1 MTSRAATPADTTA
14 LITGATAG
22 IGAEFARQLAE
33 QGHNVVLVAR
43 DATRLQAKAEEL
55 EKRYGI
61 RAEVLAADLAD
72 DGGVAAVVERL
83 TDPARPVEIL
93 VNNAGIGLLRSFA
106 ENDIAEETRHLKL
119 HVETAMQLTHAA
131 LQGML
136 GRHSGR
142 IINVASVAAFL
153 PRGSYSAAKS
163 WLVSFSRGANLA
175 YAKQGVTV
183 TAVCPGFTHTEFH
196 DRMGMDKTATPRWM
210 WLQAERVVREGL
222 ADNAQGR
229 AVSIPTKRYKVL
241 TAAARVLPDR
251 LVAGPPRR
259 ARVGA
264 RPRCRRNRPTASG
277 RFVGDPHG
285 QQAGGQ
291 PIQGVQADVHQPR
304 HQRQPLAQGVPVD
317 VQRLADPGWLG
328 VVLQVGPERRQEPA
342 VVGPVVVQERR
353 QQILRRGMGA
363 AAGGRQHQGLDAH
376 RGCDGGHARPAAPA
390 VGHG

>member
-1 MTSRAATPADTTA
+1 MTSRAATPAATTA

-43 DATRLQAKAEEL
+43 DATRLQSKAEEL
-55 EKRYGI
+55 EKRYDI

-83 TDPARPVEIL
+83 TDPAHPVEIL

-136 GRHSGR
+136 ARHSGR

-153 PRGSYSAAKS
+153 PRGSYSAAKA

-175 YAKQGVTV
+175 YAKQGISV

-196 DRMGMDKTATPRWM
+196 DRMGMDKTSTPRWM

-222 ADNAQGR
+222 ADNAKGR
-229 AVSIPTKRYKVL
+229 AVSIPTKRYKML

-259 ARVGA
+259 
-264 RPRCRRNRPTASG
+264 PR
-277 RFVGDPHG
+277 
-285 QQAGGQ
+285 
-291 PIQGVQADVHQPR
+291 
-304 HQRQPLAQGVPVD
+304 
-317 VQRLADPGWLG
+317 
-328 VVLQVGPERRQEPA
+328 
-342 VVGPVVVQERR
+342 
-353 QQILRRGMGA
+353 
-363 AAGGRQHQGLDAH
+363 
-376 RGCDGGHARPAAPA
+376 
-390 VGHG
+390 

>member
-55 EKRYGI
+55 EKQYGI
-61 RAEVLAADLAD
+61 RAEVIAADLAD
-72 DGGVAAVVERL
+72 DGGVAAVVARL

-106 ENDIAEETRHLKL
+106 DNDIAEEKKHLKL
-119 HVETAMQLTHAA
+119 HVETAMELSHAA

-136 GRHSGR
+136 ARQSGR

-175 YAKQGVTV
+175 YSKQGVTV

-196 DRMGMDKTATPRWM
+196 ARAGIGESSIVPEWG
-210 WLQAERVVREGL
+210 WLEAEDVVRTAL
-222 ADNAQGR
+222 ADVRRGI
-229 AVSIPTKRYKVL
+229 VLSTPSVRYKVAS
-241 TAAARVLPDR
+241 AALRIM
-251 LVAGPPRR
+251 PR
-259 ARVGA
+259 
-264 RPRCRRNRPTASG
+264 
-277 RFVGDPHG
+277 
-285 QQAGGQ
+285 
-291 PIQGVQADVHQPR
+291 
-304 HQRQPLAQGVPVD
+304 
-317 VQRLADPGWLG
+317 W
-328 VVLQVGPERRQEPA
+328 A
-342 VVGPVVVQERR
+342 VR
-353 QQILRRGMGA
+353 
-363 AAGGRQHQGLDAH
+363 
-376 RGCDGGHARPAAPA
+376 A
-390 VGHG
+390 VGSYR